1 MTVRDVDYDDDDD
14 ANKDQESRER
24 LRNKV
29 NKGIDETDEFDDDE
43 NDD

>member
-14 ANKDQESRER
+14 ANKDQESRDC

-29 NKGIDETDEFDDDE
+29 SKGIDEIDEFDNDE
-43 NDD
+43 TDE